1 VRARVAVEAGCPL
14 GWERFVGLDGEV
26 LGISQFGASAPGWV
40 VLERLGISFSSVVE
54 AAKRV
59 LARQGSPLDRG

>member
-1 VRARVAVEAGCPL
+1 
-14 GWERFVGLDGEV
+14 
-26 LGISQFGASAPGWV
+26 V